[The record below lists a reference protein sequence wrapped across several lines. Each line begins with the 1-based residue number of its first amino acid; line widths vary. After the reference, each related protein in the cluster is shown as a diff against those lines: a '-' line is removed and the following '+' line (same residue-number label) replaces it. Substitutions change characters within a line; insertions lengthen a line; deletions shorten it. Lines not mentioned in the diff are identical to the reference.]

1 MTDYLT
7 TANTAITARP
17 ALDDPAHPLNLISG
31 KIRDS
36 IFKIHRHFGPG
47 LMESAYEACLYYD
60 LVTNHKLAVARQ
72 KGLPI
77 QFEELKIDDAYKID
91 LLVENSIVIE
101 IKTVDKLMPVHQ
113 AQLITYMKLSGCRL
127 GYLVNFNE
135 KLVKDGIRRFVL

>member
-7 TANTAITARP
+7 TANTGITARSE
-17 ALDDPAHPLNLISG
+17 LDDIHHPLNQISS

-60 LVTNHKLAVARQ
+60 LITNQKLNVVRQ
-72 KGLPI
+72 KSLPI
-77 QFEELKIDDAYKID
+77 QFEGLSIDDAYKID
-91 LLVENSIVIE
+91 LMVENSIILE
-101 IKTVDKLMPVHQ
+101 IKTVEKLMPVHQ
-113 AQLITYMKLSGCRL
+113 AQLITYMKLSGCKL

-135 KLVKDGIRRFVL
+135 KLVKDGIKRFVL

>member
-1 MTDYLT
+1 
-7 TANTAITARP
+7 
-17 ALDDPAHPLNLISG
+17 
-31 KIRDS
+31 
-36 IFKIHRHFGPG
+36 
-47 LMESAYEACLYYD
+47 MESAYEACLYYD